1 MLLPSRNNL
10 IKIRKKTE
18 DSQRFFIINKRYLC
32 PQMKF
37 IASTIFILLLL
48 TQVFSKWLMVIDYTI
63 NKDYIAKN
71 LCENRNRPTLHCN
84 GKCQLMKKMALE
96 DDQTNKTNSASSVA
110 KAPFTEV
117 LFNAA
122 FAFTQ
127 LTACASDSL
136 YNDFYLVAIPSSFHS
151 SIFHPPLV

>member
-1 MLLPSRNNL
+1 
-10 IKIRKKTE
+10 
-18 DSQRFFIINKRYLC
+18 
-32 PQMKF
+32 MKF

-63 NKDYIAKN
+63 NQDYIAKN
-71 LCENRNRPTLHCN
+71 LCENRSRPTLHCN

-96 DDQTNKTNSASSVA
+96 EDQSNKTNSGSSVA
-110 KAPFTEV
+110 KAPFTDV

-122 FAFTQ
+122 FTLTQ
-127 LTACASDSL
+127 LTTSASDFS

>member
-84 GKCQLMKKMALE
+84 GKCQLIKKMALE
-96 DDQTNKTNSASSVA
+96 DDQSNKTTSGSSVA
-110 KAPFTEV
+110 KTPFTEV

-127 LTACASDSL
+127 LTTSASDPL

>member
-110 KAPFTEV
+110 KAPFTDV

>member
-1 MLLPSRNNL
+1 
-10 IKIRKKTE
+10 
-18 DSQRFFIINKRYLC
+18 
-32 PQMKF
+32 MKF

-48 TQVFSKWLMVIDYTI
+48 TQVFSKWLMVIDYAV

-71 LCENRNRPTLHCN
+71 LCENRSRPTLHCN

-96 DDQTNKTNSASSVA
+96 EDQSNKTNSGSSVA
-110 KAPFTEV
+110 KAPFTDV

-122 FAFTQ
+122 FTLTQ
-127 LTACASDSL
+127 LTTSASDFS

>member
-1 MLLPSRNNL
+1 
-10 IKIRKKTE
+10 
-18 DSQRFFIINKRYLC
+18 
-32 PQMKF
+32 MKF

-48 TQVFSKWLMVIDYTI
+48 TQVFSKWLMVIDYAV

-71 LCENRNRPTLHCN
+71 LCENRNKPTLHCN
-84 GKCQLMKKMALE
+84 GKCQLMKKMAVE
-96 DDQTNKTNSASSVA
+96 DDQSNKTTSGSSVA
-110 KAPFTEV
+110 KTPFTEV

-122 FAFTQ
+122 FSLISLATS
-127 LTACASDSL
+127 ASDCL

>member
-1 MLLPSRNNL
+1 
-10 IKIRKKTE
+10 
-18 DSQRFFIINKRYLC
+18 
-32 PQMKF
+32 MKF

-110 KAPFTEV
+110 KAPFTDV

-136 YNDFYLVAIPSSFHS
+136 YNDFYLVAIPSSFNS

>member
-122 FAFTQ
+122 FALTH

-136 YNDFYLVAIPSSFHS
+136 YNDFYLVAISSSFHS